1 MNESDNCLTAYSIET
16 SSTRGSVA
24 LVTDNGVLIER
35 SFTKGLR
42 HGTDLVPA
50 LDDIVARAGLD
61 RREMGLVV
69 VGTGP
74 GSYTGVRVGIASA
87 KALAFALAV
96 PLVGVPSADAAV
108 YALTPEAGRHAA
120 VVVDARREQVYL
132 STYEA
137 DGSDWKLLD
146 THQIL
151 PPQAAARS
159 ITPGTQLIGDG
170 AERYRTVFTSAGLE
184 IVSDTSAV
192 PQAGRLGMLG
202 LKKFRTYSDIDE
214 LLTIEPLYLCL
225 SEAEERKDRD
235 ADAQSAQ
242 STT

>member
-1 MNESDNCLTAYSIET
+1 MNESDNCLIAYVIET
-16 SSTRGSVA
+16 SSACGSVA
-24 LVTDNGVLIER
+24 LVADDRVLIER

-50 LDDIVARAGLD
+50 LDDIVTRAGLD
-61 RREMGLVV
+61 RLRMALVV

-108 YALTPEAGRHAA
+108 YALAPEAGRRAA
-120 VVVDARREQVYL
+120 VVVDAKREQVYL

-137 DGSDWKLLD
+137 DGGDWKLRGA
-146 THQIL
+146 HRIL
-151 PPQAAARS
+151 PPERAARS
-159 ITPGTQLIGDG
+159 ITPGTQLTGDG
-170 AERYRTVFTSAGLE
+170 AERYRTIFTSAGLE
-184 IVSDTSAV
+184 IVEDTSAV
-192 PQAGRLGMLG
+192 PHAGRLGMLG
-202 LKKFRTYSDIDE
+202 LTKFRASDADE
-214 LLTIEPLYLCL
+214 LLTVEPLYLRL
-225 SEAEERKDRD
+225 SEAEERKDRN